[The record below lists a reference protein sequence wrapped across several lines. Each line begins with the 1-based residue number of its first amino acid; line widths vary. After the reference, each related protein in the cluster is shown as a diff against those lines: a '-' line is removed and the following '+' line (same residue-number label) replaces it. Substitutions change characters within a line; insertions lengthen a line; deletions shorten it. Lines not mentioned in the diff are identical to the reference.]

1 MTQLSN
7 FLPESALWGLS
18 RLISSATVHRM
29 LNIGDTMARRSKEI
43 VSEKKAALASGDD
56 ELVQRVGEGKD
67 LMSILR
73 AYHVQLAVFVRLQR
87 LTRT

>member
-1 MTQLSN
+1 
-7 FLPESALWGLS
+7 
-18 RLISSATVHRM
+18 M

-73 AYHVQLAVFVRLQR
+73 KCPSGTKSTTAADTASQ
-87 LTRT
+87 